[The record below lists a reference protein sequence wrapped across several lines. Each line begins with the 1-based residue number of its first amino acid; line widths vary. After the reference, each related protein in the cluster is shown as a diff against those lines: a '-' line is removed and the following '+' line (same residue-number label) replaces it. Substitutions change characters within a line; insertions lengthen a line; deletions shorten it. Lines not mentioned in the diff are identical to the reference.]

1 MAELIRN
8 MPANEYHSTRR
19 VSKSGLDKIAR
30 SPAHYVAAIK
40 SPSAPSKSMRIG
52 TAVHSLVLEG
62 IAPLVMPTF
71 SGKGSVALRDEW
83 KAAHDCA
90 NLLILDEDEAAD
102 VHAMAASV
110 ALHPI
115 AGLAFRRADG
125 FAEASIMWDC
135 EVTGAKCKSRPDW
148 IIPGAIID
156 LKTSGDA
163 SPSAFA
169 RSVASYRYQ
178 VQAAYYLQAAACV
191 DLGAEHFIFV
201 VVESTAPFAVAVY
214 QLDDEAMEHGRKL
227 YLRDLGAYMRCKE
240 SGAWPGYPTDIQTL
254 SLPRWATYI
263 ADGEG

>member
-1 MAELIRN
+1 MSELIRN
-8 MPANEYHSTRR
+8 MPASEYHSTRR

-30 SPAHYVAAIK
+30 RPAHSVAAIQ

-62 IAPLVMPTF
+62 IAPIVRPDF
-71 SGKGSVALRDEW
+71 SGTGSRAAKAEW
-83 KAAHDCA
+83 DSAHA
-90 NLLILDEDEAAD
+90 GALILDKDEAAD

-115 AGLAFRRADG
+115 AGPAFRRADG

-148 IIPGAIID
+148 IIPGALID

-178 VQAAYYLQAAACV
+178 VQAAYYLQAAACAG
-191 DLGAEHFIFV
+191 LGAEHFIFV
-201 VVESTAPFAVAVY
+201 VVESAAPFAVAVY

-227 YLRDLGAYMRCKE
+227 YLRDLETYMRCKE
-240 SGAWPGYPTDIQTL
+240 SGAWPGYPTDIQVL
-254 SLPRWATYI
+254 SLPRWATY
-263 ADGEG
+263 EQES